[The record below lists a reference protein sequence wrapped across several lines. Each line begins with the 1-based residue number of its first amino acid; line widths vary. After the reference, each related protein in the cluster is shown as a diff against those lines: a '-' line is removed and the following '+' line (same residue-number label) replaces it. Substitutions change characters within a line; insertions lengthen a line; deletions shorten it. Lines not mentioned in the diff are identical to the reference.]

1 MAARLR
7 FGRALGL
14 LAGGLTLVLGW
25 WGTAD
30 STSRARLA
38 ALSPVESAAMAVFE
52 QIVATYAAT
61 GRWAQT
67 IHVGYRDAW
76 DWGGH
81 KALVLYLTAA
91 LYPLE
96 PSALGLSR
104 IQLAGVLAGAIPAA
118 VLGRQAWGR
127 VEGLLLGAALYLLAP
142 AVMALAL
149 QDYQDLVFALPA
161 VLCAAACMRS
171 GSALWA
177 VVGAAVLCLP
187 REETPPMVYAVAL
200 VCPPWREGRPSEPW
214 WRRLR
219 WGAWLRNLVIGALV
233 VAYAEAW
240 HAVLVTTD
248 EASLIEGNR
257 SHLFNSQ
264 GHLNLDGWSALPTFY
279 AVLFVPFGALG
290 LLSPGPLL
298 VGLAGLGLHLTVP
311 MGQGIDR
318 SWLGHAHHVAP
329 VAGFLLVSAIEGA
342 GRLLR
347 RLEGLPLGRLWTAS
361 ALAGGLAFALVQ
373 FVRFADQQSV
383 RLSLWSLEPA
393 WTHPAWALAEL
404 VPADQGLI
412 LSRAQAIVAS
422 NRLRAWTFDDS
433 LGDKEPRRGLGVA
446 QHLIV
451 RADNTCVIE
460 DVMRMDGAEI
470 LAERDGVLLLRWSP
484 SAVDPMPSQ
493 WIGESRAC
501 PARPEPGSWEP
512 LPGVPPSRA
521 EQVYRITAGPPPRI
535 LVPKALRDFVTS
547 RSRRTP

>member
-1 MAARLR
+1 MGARL
-7 FGRALGL
+7 GPVRALGL
-14 LAGGLTLVLGW
+14 LAGGLTLALGW

-67 IHVGYRDAW
+67 IHVGYINAW

-81 KALVLYLTAA
+81 KALVLYLVAA
-91 LYPLE
+91 LYPLQ
-96 PSALGLSR
+96 PDAVGLAR

-118 VLGRQAWGR
+118 ILGRQAWGR
-127 VEGLLLGAALYLLAP
+127 AEGLLLGAALYLLAP
-142 AVMALAL
+142 AGMALAL
-149 QDYQDLVFALPA
+149 QDYQDLVLALPA
-161 VLCAAACMRS
+161 ILCAAACMRS

-177 VVGAAVLCLP
+177 VFGAAVLCLP

-200 VCPPWREGRPSEPW
+200 VCPPWRQGRPTEPW

-219 WGAWLRNLVIGALV
+219 WGAWLRNLVLGALV

-240 HAVLVTTD
+240 HAALATAND
-248 EASLIEGNR
+248 ASLIEGNR
-257 SHLFNSQ
+257 SHLFNNQ
-264 GHLNLDGWSALPTFY
+264 GDLNLDGWSALPTFY
-279 AVLFVPFGALG
+279 ALLFVPFGALG

-298 VGLAGLGLHLTVP
+298 VGLGGLGLHLTVP
-311 MGQGIDR
+311 LGQGIDR

-329 VAGFLLVSAIEGA
+329 VAGFLLVAAIEGA

-347 RLEGLPLGRLWTAS
+347 RLGRLPLGRLWTAL
-361 ALAGGLAFALVQ
+361 ALSGGLGFALVQ
-373 FVRFADQQSV
+373 GARFADQQSL
-383 RLSLWSLEPA
+383 RLSFWSLEPA
-393 WTHPAWALAEL
+393 WTHPAWELAAL

-446 QHLIV
+446 HHLIV
-451 RADNTCVIE
+451 RADDACVIKA
-460 DVMRMDGAEI
+460 VMQMDGVER
-470 LAERDGVLLLRWSP
+470 LAERDGVLLFRWSA

-493 WIGESRAC
+493 WIGSSRGC
-501 PARPEPGSWEP
+501 VARPEPDPWQP
-512 LPGVPPSRA
+512 LPGVPASRA
-521 EQVYRITAGPPPRI
+521 EQVYRNTAGPPPRI
-535 LVPKALRDFVTS
+535 PVPKALRDLVTS
-547 RSRRTP
+547 RSRKAP